1 MRTSYDSTGEGS
13 THRWLSRQLPTL
25 HLGPKS
31 TSIVAQSAGATLS
44 RPFSPFLLHFT
55 LLTHCLLFSPESPV
69 NSYKLIKPFFTLL
82 RKSVS
87 FFLQPLILYGFSAS
101 FRIFFPCVC
110 SVTIESEPL
119 WRLGIIKIIK
129 LFQIPK
135 PYLGCRHPFLR
146 NPSVLT
152 VSLNSIV
159 IDICGPR
166 NPTNPLYLEG
176 NTSHGPNC
184 KKIEV

>member
-1 MRTSYDSTGEGS
+1 M
-13 THRWLSRQLPTL
+13 
-25 HLGPKS
+25 
-31 TSIVAQSAGATLS
+31 
-44 RPFSPFLLHFT
+44 
-55 LLTHCLLFSPESPV
+55 
-69 NSYKLIKPFFTLL
+69 
-82 RKSVS
+82 
-87 FFLQPLILYGFSAS
+87 
-101 FRIFFPCVC
+101 
-110 SVTIESEPL
+110 
-119 WRLGIIKIIK
+119 IKIIK

-176 NTSHGPNC
+176 STSHGPNC
-184 KKIEV
+184 EKIDVQWVSYDHYHSFSSIFLCISDRPNRNFEPTKHQSSNFWYSNTVEITNFITQRNCCVQLKNNLGMCIKTFIVILKPNISRNEFIRVVPES